1 MRDPSELGINDTNN
15 DASTTRAAAGSNTS
29 NSGVFEATYSL
40 QNEDHTLGNCLR
52 YQLNKNPGVALAGYS
67 VPHPM
72 ERKVNVRVQ
81 TIQPLTADGAM
92 REALLDVV
100 SICEHVTETFD
111 EALGAASEGAAP
123 GGAARGKG
131 KK

>member
-1 MRDPSELGINDTNN
+1 MRDPSELSVSDTNN
-15 DASTTRAAAGSNTS
+15 DASTTRTAAAGNNTS

-52 YQLNKNPGVALAGYS
+52 YKLNKNPGVALAGYS

-111 EALGAASEGAAP
+111 EALAGRRE
-123 GGAARGKG
+123 
-131 KK
+131 